1 MNNFNLNE
9 MLNANG
15 IKPLSD
21 ADARLQMRIAKVLSD
36 TKTDWN
42 VIKLPLQTTPYNRE
56 VSTWNEN
63 TDTLDTTLVST
74 PVPLT
79 RW

>member
-21 ADARLQMRIAKVLSD
+21 ADARLQMRIAKG
-36 TKTDWN
+36 T
-42 VIKLPLQTTPYNRE
+42 I
-56 VSTWNEN
+56 
-63 TDTLDTTLVST
+63 
-74 PVPLT
+74 
-79 RW
+79 